1 MASPSPQ
8 FSVLKSVSWQ
18 KDGHACPGGT
28 WGRSGVEKK
37 LDNWPKVSKDLEEWT
52 YTGYLKQFSG
62 VCLLIRGVLSHLISP
77 GVYFCFDSVLN
88 KLFLCVLSHI

>member
-1 MASPSPQ
+1 MASPSLQ
-8 FSVLKSVSWQ
+8 FSVLESVSWQ
-18 KDGHACPGGT
+18 KDVHACPGGT

-62 VCLLIRGVLSHLISP
+62 ACLLIRGVLTP
-77 GVYFCFDSVLN
+77 YFSRCV
-88 KLFLCVLSHI
+88 FLL